1 MMNRFLLIL
10 LVGFLLALASCTNV
24 AEEWK
29 HAAAIAGS
37 VHGVQSPAI
46 VLDANIASD
55 GQRSNVVRINLGKI
69 ESVDDD
75 YPADAITSS
84 TAMALL
90 QNVKPESFRK
100 FDQIQVLFERR
111 HGMEEKSY
119 SIKFIEDAIKLI
131 PVITDFL
138 EAPAAQGVEERRRC
152 VDLTLVTDSVLT
164 LFTNALV
171 EVENKQGPTLMHQIG
186 GFRFDKIKANN
197 ELVLIVWATSVQ
209 KNTQIPYTFYVSKNS
224 GKIISISTVAF
235 K

>member
-1 MMNRFLLIL
+1 MNRLLLIL
-10 LVGFLLALASCTNV
+10 LVGFLLAFASCTNG
-24 AEEWK
+24 ANEWEQ
-29 HAAAIAGS
+29 AAAIAGS
-37 VHGVQSPAI
+37 VHSVQAPVI
-46 VLDANIASD
+46 VFDAKIASD
-55 GQRSNVVRINLGKI
+55 GLRSNVVRINLGKI
-69 ESVDDD
+69 ESVDVD

-84 TAMALL
+84 TAMALV

-100 FDQIQVLFERR
+100 FDEIQVLFERS

-119 SIKFIEDAIKLI
+119 AIKFIEDAIKLM

-152 VDLTLVTDSVLT
+152 VDLTMVSDSVLT
-164 LFTNALV
+164 LFTNALI
-171 EVENKQGPTLMHQIG
+171 EVENKQGLTFVHQIG

-197 ELVLIVWATSVQ
+197 EPVLIVWATSVK